1 MKRESTIKF
10 LNICVAGCSV
20 VAILFLFFYAGSS
33 DYWTMVEPRATV
45 PGSLDKKYAF
55 ATFIFGFIAIACYMV
70 KRVIENY
77 SYFDDLAASQ
87 VFCDSSIA
95 TEVEHNRLFEMQV
108 CDFLQMFKNGVYG
121 DLSANSKAI
130 NKKSMRRG
138 KGQLI
143 GEYHSTR
150 GNIRIITNMD
160 RTKIKVTFSDTIYKA
175 A

>member
-10 LNICVAGCSV
+10 LNYFTAGCAV
-20 VAILFLFFYAGSS
+20 AAILFLFFYAGSS

-45 PGSLDKKYAF
+45 PGNMDKKYAII
-55 ATFIFGFIAIACYMV
+55 TLVLGFIALVGYMV
-70 KRVIENY
+70 KRVIESY

-130 NKKSMRRG
+130 NKKSMKRG

-150 GNIRIITNMD
+150 GNVRIITNVD

>member
-1 MKRESTIKF
+1 MKRESIIKL
-10 LNICVAGCSV
+10 LNICVAGCA
-20 VAILFLFFYAGSS
+20 VAAIMFLFFYAGSS

-45 PGSLDKKYAF
+45 PGNMDKKYAL
-55 ATFIFGFIAIACYMV
+55 TTLILGFIALACHMV
-70 KRVIENY
+70 KCVIKNY

-95 TEVEHNRLFEMQV
+95 TEVEHNRFFEMQV

-121 DLSANSKAI
+121 DLSASSKAI

-150 GNIRIITNMD
+150 GNVRIITNMD